1 MPDRGSTFS
10 SARPNLNPTYSSAR
24 PSLPLT
30 GVPAPPRSF
39 ALLGTYP
46 PTQCGIA
53 TFTRAL
59 LRSIA
64 AAAPDDRVGVVRV
77 LDAPEGRE
85 GPEVAAH
92 LRTDLRDTHAAAA
105 EALNGFDVAI
115 VQHEYGI
122 YGGPDGDQVLAVLD
136 EVRVPVLTVTHTVLA
151 HPTPRQESVLRQI
164 IDASDAVVAMTD
176 AARARLIDRYDV
188 DPSRVTVIRHGATTR
203 LEPLHALPRIDP
215 FSVPAP
221 RSPLILTWGLLG
233 PGKGIEWAIDA
244 LPRLRGLSP
253 RPCYVVAGQTHPR
266 VRQQQGEAYRD
277 QLRQRTADMGV
288 ADMLRF
294 EDSYLDDVALTGLIR
309 RADVVLL
316 PYDSPEQVTS
326 GVLVEAIAAGKPVV
340 ATAFPHAVELCA
352 TGAGIVVAHRDS
364 AALGEALHRVLTAPD
379 LAKRMQ
385 AEAARIAPSLR
396 WAAVADQYRA
406 LTAGLLAE
414 PTTLRR

>member
-1 MPDRGSTFS
+1 
-10 SARPNLNPTYSSAR
+10 
-24 PSLPLT
+24 
-30 GVPAPPRSF
+30 
-39 ALLGTYP
+39 
-46 PTQCGIA
+46 
-53 TFTRAL
+53 
-59 LRSIA
+59 
-64 AAAPDDRVGVVRV
+64 VRV
-77 LDAPEGRE
+77 LDAPAGRE
-85 GPEVAAH
+85 GPEVAGH

-105 EALNGFDVAI
+105 ETLNSFDVAI

-136 EVRVPVLTVTHTVLA
+136 QVRVPVLSVTHTVLA
-151 HPTPRQESVLRQI
+151 HPTPRQESVLRQV

-176 AARARLIDRYDV
+176 AARDRLIDRYDA
-188 DPSRVTVIRHGATTR
+188 DSARVTVIRHGASAR
-203 LEPLHALPRIDP
+203 LDPLRTLPRIDP

-221 RSPLILTWGLLG
+221 HSPLILTWGLLG
-233 PGKGIEWAIDA
+233 PGKGIEWAIDG
-244 LPRLRGLSP
+244 LPLLRRVSP
-253 RPCYVVAGQTHPR
+253 LPCYVVAGQTHPR

-277 QLRQRTADMGV
+277 QLRQRAADAGV

-294 EDSYLDDVALTGLIR
+294 EDSYLDDEALTRLIR

-364 AALGEALHRVLTAPD
+364 AALGEALYRVLTSPG
-379 LAKRMQ
+379 LAKRMR
-385 AEAARIAPSLR
+385 AETARIAPSLR
-396 WAAVADQYRA
+396 WSAVADQYRA

-414 PTTLRR
+414 PKTVRG

>member
-1 MPDRGSTFS
+1 
-10 SARPNLNPTYSSAR
+10 
-24 PSLPLT
+24 
-30 GVPAPPRSF
+30 
-39 ALLGTYP
+39 
-46 PTQCGIA
+46 
-53 TFTRAL
+53 
-59 LRSIA
+59 
-64 AAAPDDRVGVVRV
+64 VRV
-77 LDAPEGRE
+77 LDAPQEQD

-92 LRTDLRDTHAAAA
+92 LRTDLSDTHVGAAT
-105 EALNGFDVAI
+105 ELNGFDVAI

-122 YGGPDGDQVLAVLD
+122 YGGPDGDQVLAVL
-136 EVRVPVLTVTHTVLA
+136 EQLRVPVLTITHTVLA
-151 HPTPRQESVLRQI
+151 QPTPRQEHVLRQV

-203 LEPLHALPRIDP
+203 LDPLLTLPSTNP
-215 FSVPAP
+215 FTVPAP
-221 RSPLILTWGLLG
+221 QSPRILTWGLLG

-244 LPRLRGLSP
+244 LPRLRSLEPVP
-253 RPCYVVAGQTHPR
+253 RYVVAGQTHPR
-266 VRQQQGEAYRD
+266 VRQQHGEAYRD
-277 QLRQRTADMGV
+277 QLRQRAVEAGV

-294 EDSYLDDVALTGLIR
+294 EESYLDDPALTALIR

-364 AALGEALHRVLTAPD
+364 AALGEALHRVLTAPG
-379 LAKRMQ
+379 LAGRMR
-385 AEAARIAPSLR
+385 AEAVRIAPSLG
-396 WAAVADQYRA
+396 WSAVAEQYRA

-414 PTTLRR
+414 PSPVSG